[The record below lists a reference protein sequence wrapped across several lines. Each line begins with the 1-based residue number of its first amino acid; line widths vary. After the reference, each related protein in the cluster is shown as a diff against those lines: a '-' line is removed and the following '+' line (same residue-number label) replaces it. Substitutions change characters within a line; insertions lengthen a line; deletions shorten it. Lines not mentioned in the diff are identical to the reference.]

1 MASASRTESPGQVG
15 SEEAELDNDAG
26 GGADGSATPGDG
38 AGLSWDAIWR
48 PAGIFVGS
56 RVAVLLAATVAAAL
70 HPTHGLGGILT
81 RTWDTG
87 WYLLLAES
95 GYPASVPEQ
104 AGRAV
109 QSTIGFFPLYPLA
122 IRGAHNLGLPYPA
135 AGLVISGIAGLIAT
149 VLLWLLVRH
158 LSGAAIADRAVALFC
173 FFPGALVLSLAYSEA
188 LMLALAIG
196 CLYALV
202 RDRWIAAGVLAG
214 LATAVRPNA
223 IALVAACAWAAGTA
237 VWRRREWRSLLAP
250 ALAPAGLIA
259 FFVYLGRRTG
269 AADAY
274 MRTQREGWEQTLEPG
289 SAIDTIRKFLQ
300 HPFADTN
307 ITVTTFGLLF
317 LAVTLVLLVRSRP
330 PGVLL
335 VYAVVVMGLALTNE
349 KMGARPR
356 FLLTAFPLV
365 TVLAERMSQSAFSV
379 LLASFAVLLGAFT
392 ILSTTTLLA
401 TL

>member
-1 MASASRTESPGQVG
+1 MASASRTEPASEVG
-15 SEEAELDNDAG
+15 SEGADLDDG
-26 GGADGSATPGDG
+26 STGGAAGSATPG
-38 AGLSWDAIWR
+38 AGVRVSWDAIWR
-48 PAGIFVGS
+48 PAGIFLGS
-56 RVAVLLAATVAAAL
+56 RVATLFAAAVAADL

-87 WYLLLAES
+87 WYLLVAEI

-104 AGRAV
+104 AGTAV

-122 IRGAHNLGLPYPA
+122 IRALHNLGLPYPA
-135 AGLVISGIAGLIAT
+135 AGLVISGIAGVIAA

-188 LMLALAIG
+188 LMLALSIG

-202 RDRWIAAGVLAG
+202 RDRWITAGVLAG

-223 IALVAACAWAAGTA
+223 IALVAACAWAAGAA
-237 VWRRREWRSLLAP
+237 VWRRRDWRSLLAP
-250 ALAPAGLIA
+250 ALSPIGLIA

-269 AADAY
+269 ETDAY

-289 SAIDTIRKFLQ
+289 SAIDTVRKFLQ
-300 HPFADTN
+300 DPFADTN
-307 ITVTTFGLLF
+307 ITVTFFGLLF

-335 VYAVVVMGLALTNE
+335 IYAVVVMGLALTNE
-349 KMGARPR
+349 KMSARPR
-356 FLLTAFPLV
+356 FLVTAFPLV
-365 TVLAERMSQSAFSV
+365 TVLAEGMSQTAFSV
-379 LLASFAVLLGAFT
+379 LLASSAILLGAFT

>member
-1 MASASRTESPGQVG
+1 MVSASRTESPGQVR
-15 SEEAELDNDAG
+15 SEAAELDERGTGSAV
-26 GGADGSATPGDG
+26 GSATPADRVGIT
-38 AGLSWDAIWR
+38 WDAIWR
-48 PAGIFVGS
+48 PAGIFLGS
-56 RVAVLLAATVAAAL
+56 RVATLLAATVAAAL

-87 WYLLLAES
+87 WYLLVAQS
-95 GYPASVPEQ
+95 GYPASVPEE
-104 AGRAV
+104 AGKAV

-122 IRGAHNLGLPYPA
+122 IRAAHNLGLPYPA
-135 AGLVISGIAGLIAT
+135 AGLLISGIAGLAAA

-158 LSGAAIADRAVALFC
+158 LSGPAIADRAVALFC

-188 LMLALAIG
+188 LMLALSIG
-196 CLYALV
+196 CLYALL
-202 RDRWIAAGVLAG
+202 RDRWITAGVLAG

-223 IALVAACAWAAGTA
+223 IALVAACTFAAGTA

-250 ALAPAGLIA
+250 ALSPMGLIV

-289 SAIDTIRKFLQ
+289 SAVGTIRKFLDQ
-300 HPFADTN
+300 PFADTN

-317 LAVTLVLLVRSRP
+317 LAVALVLLVRSRP

-335 VYAVVVMGLALTNE
+335 IYAVVVMGLALTNE

-365 TVLAERMSQSAFSV
+365 TVLAERLNQTAFSV
-379 LLASFAVLLGAFT
+379 LLGSFAVLLGAFT